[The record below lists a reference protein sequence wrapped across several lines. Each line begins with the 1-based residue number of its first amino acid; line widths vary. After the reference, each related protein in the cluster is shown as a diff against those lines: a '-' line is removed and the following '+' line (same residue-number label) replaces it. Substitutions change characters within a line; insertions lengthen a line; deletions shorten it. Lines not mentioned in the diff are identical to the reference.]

1 MRRTL
6 GALLIL
12 ALALL
17 ASLPWLLM
25 ATRPQPLLPE
35 DLRLARAHYEATVE
49 AAQDGTIA
57 AGRQATSVPNIR
69 VIGTVAGGPTTEP
82 QPEPASLTPGAT
94 LETIVIVI
102 QSTLP
107 VTEPPPVI
115 LLTPQADATEP
126 ALPTGNPSPGGEAS
140 PAGPSDPTAA
150 SPGPPTPANLVAI
163 EDRITEAQLADQIRL
178 DADNGLPDLSLT
190 ITPEGIRAASAVT
203 LFPGITQRI
212 EAGGVLSIQD
222 NNLVFQ
228 TEFVRLNG
236 DDVSALYGDR
246 LESQINTTLYRLLPG
261 RFVRSYELG
270 LGEIRVQSGVR
281 P

>member
-82 QPEPASLTPGAT
+82 QPEPASLTPDAT

-107 VTEPPPVI
+107 VTEPPPVF
-115 LLTPQADATEP
+115 LLTPQADVTEP
-126 ALPTGNPSPGGEAS
+126 ASPTGNPSPGGEA
-140 PAGPSDPTAA
+140 PTAA
-150 SPGPPTPANLVAI
+150 SLGPPTPANLVAI
-163 EDRITEAQLADQIRL
+163 EDRITETQLADQIRQ

-190 ITPEGIRAASAVT
+190 ITPEGIHAASAVT

-212 EAGGVLSIQD
+212 EAGGILSIQD